1 MPAASLE
8 RVNEFLTVKR
18 LAMVG
23 VSRRPWD
30 FSRRLF
36 AELRRRGYEV
46 IPVNPKARE
55 LDGAPCY
62 ARVGDIQP
70 PVEAAL
76 VMTPARATERV
87 VRDCAEAGVRRVW
100 LYRAVGRGAVSRA
113 AVEFCE
119 ARGIQVIAG
128 LCPYMFFPDA
138 SLIHRIHKRVLQIAG
153 CYPPSQGGG
162 TQSG

>member
-1 MPAASLE
+1 MPVGSLE
-8 RVNEFLTVKR
+8 RINRFMGVKR

-23 VSRRPWD
+23 LSRRSLD
-30 FSRRLF
+30 FSRWLCR
-36 AELRRRGYEV
+36 ELQRRGYEV

-55 LDGAPCY
+55 LDGMPCY
-62 ARVGDIQP
+62 ARVGEIRP

-76 VMTPARATERV
+76 VMTPARVSEPV
-87 VRDCAEAGVRRVW
+87 VRDCAEAGVRFVW

-128 LCPYMFFPDA
+128 LCPCMFFPDA
-138 SLIHRIHKRVLQIAG
+138 ALIHRIHKRLLQMTGGYPREEAG
-153 CYPPSQGGG
+153 
-162 TQSG
+162 